1 MNLSDL
7 AGSRF
12 DVAVIGGGINGC
24 AIAEEAAARGL
35 SVLDVTGT
43 DVAAFCDRQLVGAT
57 PYLDK
62 WRSSLNRGVAE
73 KLLD

>member
-1 MNLSDL
+1 MDIL
-7 AGSRF
+7 AILR
-12 DVAVIGGGINGC
+12 DVLADF
-24 AIAEEAAARGL
+24 ETSAARGL